1 MDVCGVVFTTQRWG
15 EFGGGMGA
23 MTTGG
28 GGGQVELVQ
37 TEVMSESFT
46 TQLFLSLEII
56 LTPRSTQLC

>member
-1 MDVCGVVFTTQRWG
+1 MFVGWFLPLKGGVSS
-15 EFGGGMGA
+15 GGVGA

-56 LTPRSTQLC
+56 LTPRSTQVC

>member
-1 MDVCGVVFTTQRWG
+1 MFVGWFLPLKGGVSLGGVG
-15 EFGGGMGA
+15 EMP
-23 MTTGG
+23 TGG

-56 LTPRSTQLC
+56 LTPRSTQVC

>member
-1 MDVCGVVFTTQRWG
+1 MFVGWFLPLKGGVSLGGVG
-15 EFGGGMGA
+15 E

-46 TQLFLSLEII
+46 AQLFLSLEII

>member
-1 MDVCGVVFTTQRWG
+1 MFVGWFLPLKGGVSL
-15 EFGGGMGA
+15 GGRGRRGR
-23 MTTGG
+23 
-28 GGGQVELVQ
+28 GGQVELVQ

>member
-1 MDVCGVVFTTQRWG
+1 MFVGWFLPLKGGVSL
-15 EFGGGMGA
+15 GGGVGA

-56 LTPRSTQLC
+56 LTPRSTQVC

>member
-1 MDVCGVVFTTQRWG
+1 MFVGWFLPLKGGVSL
-15 EFGGGMGA
+15 GGVGA
-23 MTTGG
+23 MIT

-56 LTPRSTQLC
+56 LTPRSTQVC